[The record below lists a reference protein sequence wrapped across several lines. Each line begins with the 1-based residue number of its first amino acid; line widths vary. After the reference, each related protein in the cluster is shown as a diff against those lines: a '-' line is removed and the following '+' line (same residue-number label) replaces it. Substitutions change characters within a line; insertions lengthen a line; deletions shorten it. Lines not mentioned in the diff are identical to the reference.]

1 MLALS
6 SLDRHRDD
14 TEASGGARNELHQ
27 QTLQNWLLSL
37 LRLAV
42 THDEADR
49 SAVLDRAM
57 ELDSFATTSAASF
70 SYFDRTSRELCDA
83 VMHGRTEASV
93 AILFQH
99 ASRIDNPRLRQAF
112 LAATGFQKQT
122 GAERRSKERR
132 SRAADLWRGLR

>member
-6 SLDRHRDD
+6 SPDRHRED
-14 TEASGGARNELHQ
+14 TAATGNDRSELHRR
-27 QTLQNWLLSL
+27 TLQSWLLSL

-42 THDEADR
+42 THDETDR
-49 SAVLDRAM
+49 SAVLDRAT
-57 ELDSFATTSAASF
+57 ELDSFATTSAGSF

-83 VMHGRTEASV
+83 IMYGRTEASV
-93 AILFQH
+93 AILFRH

-112 LAATGFQKQT
+112 LAAAGLQKQPT
-122 GAERRSKERR
+122 SERKSKERR